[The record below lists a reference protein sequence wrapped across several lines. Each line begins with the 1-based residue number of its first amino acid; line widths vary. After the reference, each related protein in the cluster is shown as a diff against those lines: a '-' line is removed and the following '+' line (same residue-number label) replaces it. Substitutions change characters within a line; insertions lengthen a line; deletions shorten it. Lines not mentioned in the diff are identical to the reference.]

1 MGGEVEEK
9 PPGKDGKDGNGSGGA
24 DRWKYPIAG
33 VVIVSMLGLVV
44 YVTVTTGHIPIEVAL
59 PLIAG
64 ASAAIFGFRL
74 SDWRGK
80 G

>member
-1 MGGEVEEK
+1 MGDKIEESDGKATK
-9 PPGKDGKDGNGSGGA
+9 PPKDGGSG

-33 VVIVSMLGLVV
+33 MVIVSMLGLVAF
-44 YVTVTTGHIPIEVAL
+44 VTITTGHIPIEVAL